1 MATRKRF
8 TKREDNKIIREVSE
22 NSENINYCFARLS
35 QEMHRSESTLRT
47 RYYRYLRPKLK
58 NDPKKAAFILGD
70 KAKLNPMTKNVKRG
84 TPVEGIYLDR
94 AKIKSILEAV
104 LSVL

>member
-8 TKREDNKIIREVSE
+8 TKREENKIIRHISE
-22 NSENINYCFARLS
+22 HSENISYCFTALA
-35 QEMHRSESTLRT
+35 QELHRSEDSISY
-47 RYYRYLRPKLK
+47 RYYKYLRPKLK

-84 TPVEGIYLDR
+84 APVEGIYLDR
-94 AKIKSILEAV
+94 AKIKSILEAI